1 MSPIFVGPAND
12 TNSITSLGG
21 ENNASRGA
29 SSNYA
34 IESNAHGREWA
45 ALNKG
50 KGLAWVKI
58 SGFNGGTGTGKAF
71 LVYSEFVDGRLYCMA
86 ARFAGGDS
94 STSPADNGN
103 RTKWMCCR
111 NPNDTASNHNADW
124 GSGTHTFNEFFDYS
138 TEADSTKSA
147 RTRLWNKSHSR
158 TLFTFHVTDQTPTSN
173 RLVYDMIHTESW
185 STRMKTRGPSS
196 GTDYFSNGASSPP
209 VTGTLISNTI
219 EFGTQVDSSFNNMY
233 AGVTDAEAADA
244 ATNDACM
251 IWFDDATHF
260 ANGLGL
266 GWKRSGAGTQW
277 PRVSGNNGTTPTF
290 DTTSNESDSGH
301 NYYGIICENS
311 DNGNMK
317 NRANSVV
324 TLLVN
329 VF

>member
-21 ENNASRGA
+21 ENNASRGV

-58 SGFNGGTGTGKAF
+58 SGFDGGTGSGNAF
-71 LVYSEFVDGRLYCMA
+71 LVYSEFVDGRLYCLA
-86 ARFAGGDS
+86 ARFAGSDS
-94 STSPADNGN
+94 SASPADNGN

-173 RLVYDMIHTESW
+173 RLVYDMTHTESW
-185 STRMKTRGPSS
+185 STRMKTRGPGS
-196 GTDYFSNGASSPP
+196 GTDYFQNGQSVQAGSVISST
-209 VTGTLISNTI
+209 V
-219 EFGTQVDSSFNNMY
+219 EFGTKVDSSFNNMY

-251 IWFDDATHF
+251 IWFDDAGNGF
-260 ANGLGL
+260 ANGFGI

-277 PRVSGNNGTTPTF
+277 PRISGSAGTTPTF
-290 DTTSNESDSGH
+290 DTTSNETDSGH
-301 NYYGIICENS
+301 NYYGILCENS

>member
-58 SGFNGGTGTGKAF
+58 SGFDGGAGTGNAF
-71 LVYSEFVDGRLYCMA
+71 LVYSEFVDGRLYCLA
-86 ARFAGGDS
+86 ARFAGSDS
-94 STSPADNGN
+94 SASPADNGN

-111 NPNDTASNHNADW
+111 NPNDTASNHNSDW

-138 TEADSTKSA
+138 TEADVTKSA
-147 RTRLWNKSHSR
+147 RTRCWNKSNSR
-158 TLFTFHVTDQTPTSN
+158 TLFTFHRTDQTIVQD
-173 RLVYDMIHTESW
+173 RLVYDMTHTESW
-185 STRMKTRGPSS
+185 STRMKTRGPGS
-196 GTDYFSNGASSPP
+196 GSDYFQNSTSVQAGSVISST
-209 VTGTLISNTI
+209 V
-219 EFGTQVDSSFNNMY
+219 EFGTKVDSSFNNIY
-233 AGVTDAEAADA
+233 AGVTDAEGADA
-244 ATNDACM
+244 ATNDVAM
-251 IWFDDATHF
+251 IWFDDNGSAF
-260 ANGLGL
+260 ANGYGI

-277 PRVSGNNGTTPTF
+277 PRISGNSGTTPTF
-290 DTTSNESDSGH
+290 DTTSNSSDSGH
-301 NYYGIICENS
+301 NYYGILCENS
-311 DNGNMK
+311 NNGDMR
-317 NRANSVV
+317 NRALSIV

>member
-58 SGFNGGTGTGKAF
+58 SGFDGGTGSGNAF
-71 LVYSEFVDGRLYCMA
+71 LVYSEFVDGRLYCLA
-86 ARFAGGDS
+86 ARFAGSDS

-138 TEADSTKSA
+138 TEADITKSA
-147 RTRLWNKSHSR
+147 RTRLWNKSNSR
-158 TLFTFHVTDQTPTSN
+158 TLFTFHRTDQTPTSN
-173 RLVYDMIHTESW
+173 RLVYDMTNTESW
-185 STRMKTRGPSS
+185 STRMKTRGPGS
-196 GTDYFSNGASSPP
+196 GSDYFQNGQSVQAGSVISST
-209 VTGTLISNTI
+209 V
-219 EFGTQVDSSFNNMY
+219 EFGTKVDSSFNNIY
-233 AGVTDAEAADA
+233 AGVTDAEADTAP
-244 ATNDACM
+244 TNDVAM
-251 IWFDDATHF
+251 IWFDEAGDGF

-266 GWKRSGAGTQW
+266 GWKRSGAGAQW
-277 PRVSGNNGTTPTF
+277 PRISGNAGTTPTF
-290 DTTSNESDSGH
+290 DTTNNSSDSGQ
-301 NYYGIICENS
+301 NYYGIVCENS
-311 DNGNMK
+311 NNGDMR
-317 NRANSVV
+317 NRALSIV

-329 VF
+329 AF